1 MANVKYPDEK
11 NINMVESFMD
21 EQTDYFNNENTF
33 VEQLHNVVSN
43 NTKINKP
50 LVISKTPNSIVVCGA
65 DSNLDFTISKKT
77 IDKCLREEIRN
88 DEGKLSGKTGHG
100 LTEEQLVSS
109 LKNVKNPVLVLNGN
123 RPNTLIVVSDCQD
136 DKERQILISIV
147 LNKKGNSAEIN
158 DVSSVYGRENFSEYM
173 ERQVTNILAVNKEK
187 AEQLFQSI
195 GKKYPEPESVIS
207 FDNSIAYTMAN
218 VKYPDEKSINKEVKS
233 MDEQALNAQLL
244 AEIKAMREEMKSMR
258 EEITEMRSGQE
269 SLTNATRSTENSLR
283 IINGFIANL
292 NASQTFEKTMQ
303 AVENVTKDITGG
315 DKVEFVGVDGDKFYT
330 TDGETREY
338 IEAKD
343 KLNEIMAKDF
353 LIEVMAEG
361 RIFVNSDLAVV
372 PMKSNDDKPVGWVI
386 VEKEGGFDG
395 IDLSQFEKGGMIMNS
410 VTLAIDKEQNHH
422 GMVTDEMTQLK
433 NKDGLNEYLKNH
445 IVKEQ
450 DKTDTAVIMS
460 DIDHFKWVNDNYGHK
475 VGDMVIRGVADI
487 LAENTRNGNDCAF
500 RVGGEEMVCI
510 VNCNLEKAAEV
521 AERIRKQIEDTIFDL
536 PDDVAADIQQKI
548 SERKAEA
555 EQTGKPFEPIPFL
568 CENGKQIKVTASF
581 GVSEWQHTVTL
592 SAENVRS
599 EYEKVCKI
607 ADDRLYTAKESG
619 RNQVCTEKG
628 RVGYYNREEYS
639 KIENKHFINDLPAK
653 VANGIIDLAEKQ
665 GVMCSG
671 IIDTG
676 KNKSTVTLDGNNAV
690 FCAMADAYAVM
701 HTKDTKQSARSNV
714 SHNYKNVT
722 DKFRINNIDERTAEE
737 IAKTAA
743 KEKAPYSVKY
753 NGEKSYVILDGSQ
766 KSLCNKAVYLAHK
779 NVPGRSV
786 EEKSTKMA
794 EWGKKASE
802 QFKERSQMSH
812 EDKDKSAKDEPVK

>member
-1 MANVKYPDEK
+1 
-11 NINMVESFMD
+11 MD

>member
-450 DKTDTAVIMS
+450 GKTDTAVIMS